1 MSPNTLI
8 RLNGVACIFGGIFL
22 MAFVLVHPWDQLL
35 GAAVARTPQWR
46 LAHTFHFVGAAF
58 ALVGL
63 PGLFAQQR
71 AALGWLGLT
80 GFALSF
86 LGNAM
91 FLGTG
96 MITAFIWPMLAV
108 DAPTCVEVGGPIF
121 GSPVSVL
128 AFALTALILVIGY
141 LLFCIATLWAGVLP
155 RAATLALLVG
165 AILGMLPPH
174 PVGALPW
181 WALVLG
187 GVLYGA
193 SLVLLGGFLWM
204 KNGPAPGMVGRIT
217 SRPRSDGMAKNSSSA
232 RLLAAN
238 PPNQH
243 QAESVCGLN
252 KFA

>member
-1 MSPNTLI
+1 MSPNALI
-8 RLNGVACIFGGIFL
+8 RLNGVACILGGIFL
-22 MAFVLVHPWDQLL
+22 TAFVLVHPWDQLL
-35 GAAVARTPQWR
+35 GAEIARTPQWR

-58 ALVGL
+58 ALAGL

-71 AALGWLGLT
+71 AALGWFGLT

-128 AFALTALILVIGY
+128 AFVLTAIILVLGY
-141 LLFCIATLWAGVLP
+141 VLFGIATLWAGVLP
-155 RAATLALLVG
+155 RTVTLLLVIG

-193 SLVLLGGFLWM
+193 ALIWLGAVLWM
-204 KNGPAPGMVGRIT
+204 RNGPAPGTEGM
-217 SRPRSDGMAKNSSSA
+217 RSAATAK
-232 RLLAAN
+232 
-238 PPNQH
+238 
-243 QAESVCGLN
+243 
-252 KFA
+252 